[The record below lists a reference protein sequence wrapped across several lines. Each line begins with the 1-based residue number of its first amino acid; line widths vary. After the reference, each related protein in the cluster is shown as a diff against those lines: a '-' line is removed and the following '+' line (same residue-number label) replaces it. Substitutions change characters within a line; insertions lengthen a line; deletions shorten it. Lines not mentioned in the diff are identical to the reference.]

1 MSTILQ
7 GLSLSLAGILITFI
21 YFGLLILVMVLLRTI
36 FKSPPE
42 EDKLDTEKSFQDMD
56 RMKAAG
62 IAVTVAFLKAK
73 GKTRSSLGQVL
84 ETSPGRWWRV
94 ARHKGHQ

>member
-21 YFGLLILVMVLLRTI
+21 YFGLLILVMVLLRII
-36 FKSPPE
+36 FKVSPG
-42 EDKLDTEKSFQDMD
+42 EDKPDKKKSLQDTD

-62 IAVTVAFLKAK
+62 IAVTVAVLKSK
-73 GKTRSSLGQVL
+73 ENTRRSLGQVL
-84 ETSPGRWWRV
+84 ETPPGRWWRV
-94 ARHKGHQ
+94 VRHKGHQ